1 MTNRV
6 VPIISKFHEFLM
18 ISFLM
23 KTPLPSSKVDTIFGF
38 FCFPFLCRFFFAS
51 LFLQQILEKSRFHLS
66 FRFAFLFFTGWT
78 NCRRWLFV
86 SFCLFV
92 FWWFCRR
99 CWTTTTKAF
108 RGRAS
113 ATWWRTG
120 RCCVVRSCRGPP
132 SSSPPTTT
140 SSSSSPRSTRRPS
153 STGSSKTSAA
163 PSKRWVWLCGCVRAP
178 GPRPFLFFFP
188 PFFVS
193 GLSKLLRTIR
203 RPASAVVVAV
213 VGCVDVVLSS
223 MVRFF
228 FGFGNAAVGRHDRVL
243 HDQLGV
249 RAGAPRPLPR
259 PGAGRRVRRPRLVPR
274 PHRRL
279 PRRPKGDAFLLFC
292 FFFHFF
298 VPFFLA
304 LFFFFRSHFEDSFF
318 CVSLV
323 QCLRDPSFTESY
335 RVLPSF
341 WRCFFFK
348 FSGHFQRS
356 ALVILVLPNLTEFYR
371 VYLGVFEVDIF
382 IFGLFSRQCSSDPS
396 FTDSYRVLPSFTEF
410 LTLHLLFSSH
420 FQRSFTCFT

>member
-178 GPRPFLFFFP
+178 GPRPFLFFSP
-188 PFFVS
+188 PFLFPDFPSCCERFDVQRR
-193 GLSKLLRTIR
+193 LLLLLL
-203 RPASAVVVAV
+203 SAVWTL
-213 VGCVDVVLSS
+213 CW
-223 MVRFF
+223 VRW
-228 FGFGNAAVGRHDRVL
+228 
-243 HDQLGV
+243 
-249 RAGAPRPLPR
+249 
-259 PGAGRRVRRPRLVPR
+259 
-274 PHRRL
+274 
-279 PRRPKGDAFLLFC
+279 
-292 FFFHFF
+292 F
-298 VPFFLA
+298 VFFLA
-304 LFFFFRSHFEDSFF
+304 LATQLSD
-318 CVSLV
+318 
-323 QCLRDPSFTESY
+323 DM
-335 RVLPSF
+335 
-341 WRCFFFK
+341 
-348 FSGHFQRS
+348 
-356 ALVILVLPNLTEFYR
+356 TEFYTINSEYALAR
-371 VYLGVFEVDIF
+371 HDLYLGQVLAVEYVDRVWYRGRIAGFPGDQKVTPFFCFVFFF
-382 IFGLFSRQCSSDPS
+382 ISLFLFFWLCSFFFVP
-396 FTDSYRVLPSFTEF
+396 
-410 LTLHLLFSSH
+410 TLRIRFSASP
-420 FQRSFTCFT
+420 

>member
-1 MTNRV
+1 
-6 VPIISKFHEFLM
+6 M

-38 FCFPFLCRFFFAS
+38 FCFPFLCRFFCF
-51 LFLQQILEKSRFHLS
+51 I
-66 FRFAFLFFTGWT
+66 
-78 NCRRWLFV
+78 V
-86 SFCLFV
+86 SSADFGKESIPFV
-92 FWWFCRR
+92 FSIRISFFYRLDELPALAFCFIWIVCFLVILSSMLDDDDEGVPRPRQRNVVTDGTLLRR
-99 CWTTTTKAF
+99 QELP
-108 RGRAS
+108 RAAQLV
-113 ATWWRTG
+113 ATDDYFFLI
-120 RCCVVRSCRGPP
+120 VAEIYS
-132 SSSPPTTT
+132 
-140 SSSSSPRSTRRPS
+140 
-153 STGSSKTSAA
+153 
-163 PSKRWVWLCGCVRAP
+163 PSKFYWFLKDQRRAIETVGVAVWLCTRAGATP
-178 GPRPFLFFFP
+178 ISFFFP

-341 WRCFFFK
+341 WRCFFF
-348 FSGHFQRS
+348 
-356 ALVILVLPNLTEFYR
+356 
-371 VYLGVFEVDIF
+371 
-382 IFGLFSRQCSSDPS
+382 
-396 FTDSYRVLPSFTEF
+396 
-410 LTLHLLFSSH
+410 
-420 FQRSFTCFT
+420 